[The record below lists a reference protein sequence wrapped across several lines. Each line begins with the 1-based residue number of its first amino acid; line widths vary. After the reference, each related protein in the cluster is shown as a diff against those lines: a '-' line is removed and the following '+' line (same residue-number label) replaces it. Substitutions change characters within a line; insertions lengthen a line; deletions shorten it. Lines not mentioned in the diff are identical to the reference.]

1 MKLIPDAKAWLDQDP
16 DPKTRAELEQLI
28 KKEDL
33 AELENRFSS
42 TLQFGTAGLRGELGA
57 GPNRMNRVVVARAA
71 LAIARFLKENRQ
83 TYKTPDSELLVVIG
97 YDGRENSEVF
107 AKDSAGI
114 ISAQGINVKLFDS
127 MVPTP
132 VAAFTGKSLGASA
145 TIMVTASHNPPR
157 DNGYK
162 VYLGGPNGCSQL
174 VPPQDAEIAQQIDQV
189 ASEFSFDQIPQF
201 GTYDMV
207 GKAEIGSYIRRAKD
221 LVEPEDSRRTDL
233 RITHTALH
241 GVGWRVVKE
250 LFEDLGFSV
259 TPVEKQRDPDAAF
272 PTVSFP
278 NPEEPGAMD
287 LAFEH
292 ASKNSSDLILAND
305 PDADRLAVAIPADG
319 GWRML
324 TGDQVGLILA
334 EVCATK
340 VKTGNLANSIVSA
353 DISQLAKAHNLGY
366 QQTLTGFKWIS
377 KVPNLVYGYEE
388 ALGYCVDPE
397 FTPDKDGIT
406 AALLIAQ
413 LAAELKSEGSDLSKY
428 LGSLQNKYGHLAT
441 SQVSIRVTDLSVIA
455 DAMSSLRNS
464 PPREFE
470 GRLLDAEDLLLSE
483 NPTDALIV
491 SGDSLK
497 LIFRPSGTE
506 PKLKCYLQFQA
517 ENSELAV
524 AGLSRLRDFAS
535 GLIDNAQ
542 QSA

>member
-1 MKLIPDAKAWLDQDP
+1 MKLIPEAKAWLDQDP
-16 DPKTRAELEQLI
+16 DPKTRSELEQLI
-28 KKEDL
+28 KEEDL
-33 AELENRFSS
+33 AELESRFSS

-71 LAIARFLKENRQ
+71 FAIARFLKENRG
-83 TYKTPDSELLVVIG
+83 TYQTPDSELLVVIG

-114 ISAQGINVKLFDS
+114 ISAQGIHVLLFDS

-132 VAAFTGKSLGASA
+132 VAAFTGKRLEASA

-189 ASEFSFDQIPQF
+189 ASEFSFDQIPQV
-201 GTYDMV
+201 GTYEMV
-207 GKAEIGSYIRRAKD
+207 GKAEIGNYIERAKELVDPVDGRRA
-221 LVEPEDSRRTDL
+221 EL

-250 LFEDLGFSV
+250 LFEDLGFKIA
-259 TPVEKQRDPDAAF
+259 PVDTQRDPDADF

-278 NPEEPGAMD
+278 NPEEPGVMN

-305 PDADRLAVAIPADG
+305 PDADRLAVAIPSDG

-377 KVPNLVYGYEE
+377 KGPNLVYGYEE

-413 LAAELKSEGSDLSKY
+413 LAAELKSEGSNLSKY
-428 LGSLQNKYGHLAT
+428 LGSLQKKYGHLAT

-455 DAMSSLRNS
+455 DAMANLRKS
-464 PPREFE
+464 PPKEFE

-517 ENSELAV
+517 ENSELAI
-524 AGLSRLRDFAS
+524 AGLSRLREFAS

>member
-1 MKLIPDAKAWLDQDP
+1 MKLIPEAKAWLDQDP
-16 DPKTRAELEQLI
+16 DPKTRSELEQLI
-28 KKEDL
+28 KEEDL
-33 AELENRFSS
+33 AELESRFSS

-71 LAIARFLKENRQ
+71 FAIARFLKENRGTYQ
-83 TYKTPDSELLVVIG
+83 TPHSELLVVIG

-114 ISAQGINVKLFDS
+114 ISAQGIRVMLFDS

-132 VAAFTGKSLGASA
+132 VAAFTGKSLEASA

-174 VPPQDAEIAQQIDQV
+174 IPPQDVEIAGQIEKV
-189 ASEFSFDQIPQF
+189 ASEFSFDQIPQV
-201 GTYDMV
+201 GTYEMV
-207 GKAEIGSYIRRAKD
+207 GKAEIGNYIERAKELVDPVDGRRA
-221 LVEPEDSRRTDL
+221 EL

-250 LFEDLGFSV
+250 LFEDLGFKV
-259 TPVEKQRDPDAAF
+259 APVEKQRDPDAAF

-287 LAFEH
+287 LAFEQ
-292 ASKNSSDLILAND
+292 ASRNLSDVILAND
-305 PDADRLAVAIPADG
+305 PDADRLAVAVPSDG

-334 EVCATK
+334 EVCANK
-340 VKTGNLANSIVSA
+340 VNTGNLANSIVSA

-366 QQTLTGFKWIS
+366 EQTLTGFKWIS
-377 KVPNLVYGYEE
+377 KVPELVFGYEE
-388 ALGYCVDPE
+388 ALGYCVDPQ

-413 LAAELKSEGSDLSKY
+413 LAAQLKSEGSDLLDY
-428 LGSLQNKYGHLAT
+428 LEGLKNKYGHLAT

-455 DAMSSLRNS
+455 GTMAKLRTN
-464 PPREFE
+464 PPQNFE
-470 GRLLDAEDLLLSE
+470 GRPLVTKDLLASN

-517 ENSELAV
+517 ENSELADV
-524 AGLSRLRDFAS
+524 GINRLREFAS
-535 GLIDNAQ
+535 GLIDDAQ

>member
-1 MKLIPDAKAWLDQDP
+1 MKLILEAKAWLDQDP

-28 KKEDL
+28 QREDL
-33 AELENRFSS
+33 AELESRFSS

-83 TYKTPDSELLVVIG
+83 TYQTPDSELLVVIG

-132 VAAFTGKSLGASA
+132 VAAYTGKSLGASA

-174 VPPQDAEIAQQIDQV
+174 VPPQDAEIAKQIDQV

-201 GTYDMV
+201 GTYELV
-207 GKAEIGSYIRRAKD
+207 GRAEIGSYIQRAKD

-250 LFEDLGFSV
+250 LFEDLGFKIA
-259 TPVEKQRDPDAAF
+259 PVDTQRDPDAAF

-340 VKTGNLANSIVSA
+340 VKTGNLANSKVSA
-353 DISQLAKAHNLGY
+353 DISQLAKEHNLGY

-413 LAAELKSEGSDLSKY
+413 LAAELKSEGSDLSEH
-428 LGSLQNKYGHLAT
+428 LARLQNKYGHLAT

-455 DAMSSLRNS
+455 DAMSNLRKS
-464 PPREFE
+464 PPKEFE